1 MIAFAL
7 VLLPFSPWY
16 VGKFNFRWGTELF
29 KLIYCWTLTERNQS
43 PAQGSIST

>member
-16 VGKFNFRWGTELF
+16 VGGK
-29 KLIYCWTLTERNQS
+29 ERNQS